1 MCNITAKVWYNKNMS
16 DLEYQ
21 NEQTYFLTFCI
32 EQYKHLKNM
41 NGAEVKELFDNK
53 GVSDYLI
60 QNYDVLHTQGREW
73 LLDDIDTFIKN
84 RETAK

>member
-1 MCNITAKVWYNKNMS
+1 MS
-16 DLEYQ
+16 NLEYQ
-21 NEQTYFLTFCI
+21 NEQAYFLSFCI

-41 NGAEVKELFDNK
+41 DGTDVKKLFDEQ

-60 QNYDVLHTQGREW
+60 QNYEVLHTQGKEW

-84 RETAK
+84 REKK

>member
-1 MCNITAKVWYNKNMS
+1 MS

-21 NEQTYFLTFCI
+21 NEQAYFLSFCI

-41 NGAEVKELFDNK
+41 NGADVKKLFDEQ

-60 QNYDVLHTQGREW
+60 QNYEVLHTQGKEW

-84 RETAK
+84 REKK

>member
-1 MCNITAKVWYNKNMS
+1 MYVQ

-41 NGAEVKELFDNK
+41 SGFDVKEMFDK
-53 GVSDYLI
+53 LGVTEYLK
-60 QNYDVLHTQGREW
+60 QNFDVLHTQGKQW
-73 LLDDIDTFIKN
+73 ILDDIDSFIKS
-84 RETAK
+84 REKNK

>member
-1 MCNITAKVWYNKNMS
+1 MS

-41 NGAEVKELFDNK
+41 DGSSVKELFDTL
-53 GVSDYLI
+53 GASDYLI
-60 QNYDVLHTQGREW
+60 QNYEVLHTQGKQW

-84 RETAK
+84 REEAK

>member
-1 MCNITAKVWYNKNMS
+1 MS

-21 NEQTYFLTFCI
+21 NEQTYFLSFCI

-41 NGAEVKELFDNK
+41 DGASVKELFDK
-53 GVSDYLI
+53 QGVSDYLI
-60 QNYDVLHTQGREW
+60 QNYDVLHTQGKDW

-84 RETAK
+84 REEPK

>member
-1 MCNITAKVWYNKNMS
+1 MS

-41 NGAEVKELFDNK
+41 DGKTVKELFDNL

-60 QNYDVLHTQGREW
+60 QNYEVLHTQGKQW
-73 LLDDIDTFIKN
+73 LLDDIETFIKH
-84 RETAK
+84 REESK

>member
-1 MCNITAKVWYNKNMS
+1 MS
-16 DLEYQ
+16 ILEYQ
-21 NEQTYFLTFCI
+21 NEQAYFLSFCI

-41 NGAEVKELFDNK
+41 DGTDVKKLFDEQ

-60 QNYDVLHTQGREW
+60 QNYEVLHTQGKEW

-84 RETAK
+84 REKK